1 MEELMGSGR
10 QQILIDRALVAGGA
24 ARSFCRVYNGLKAC
38 VSPLFSRTAAS
49 GITAKTV
56 STLRWPA
63 AAVCSVSHEALEAH
77 FYAS

>member
-1 MEELMGSGR
+1 MGSGR
-10 QQILIDRALVAGGA
+10 QQILIDRALVA

-63 AAVCSVSHEALEAH
+63 AAACSVSHEALEAH